1 MNTFVHDLRYALRM
15 LAKSPAFSLIAILTL
30 GLAIGANSAIF
41 SVVNA
46 VLLRPLPYPQSE
58 QLVRIFGTQPTLDE
72 APTSPANFLEW
83 KEENQVF
90 ERIGTYVGQGFNLLG
105 GDKPERVIGAR
116 VSADLLQLLRVQP
129 ALGRLF
135 TNDEDQE
142 GRGQVV
148 VLSYDFWRSRFAGD
162 PNTLRQTITL
172 NDQSYTVIGVMPKG
186 YAFPSARTQVWVPVA
201 FNAAER
207 KTRDTNF
214 IEVVARLKPG
224 VSIEQARAN
233 MNAIAQSQAER
244 YPTTNTGIGA
254 KVISLHEQTVGDVRP
269 MLIVLLGAVA
279 FVLLIACANIANLL
293 LARAAARQREMAIR
307 GALGASRSRVVRLL
321 LTESVLLAVVGGAVG
336 LLFATWSLDLLVSL
350 KPANLPR
357 LAEIGIDR
365 TVFLFTLT
373 ISLITGIVFGLV
385 PAWQAS
391 KSDLN
396 EGLKES
402 GRGSSGGPRRHR
414 VRALLV
420 VAEVALSLVL
430 LVGAGLM
437 IRSFSRLLA
446 VDPGFKPDHVLTAF
460 VSLPV
465 SKYPK
470 REEQAAFFDRLIE
483 RLRNLP
489 AIGAAGVVSDL
500 PLFGGSSTGME
511 IDGRPES
518 LPGQRPLTDYR
529 LINPDYFAAMGMK
542 LVKGR
547 AFSRYDTDG
556 APGVVI
562 INESLAARFF
572 AGEEPIGKRLGLSGN
587 PRDWREIVGVVG
599 DIRNYGVDAD
609 VKPEVY
615 VPFLQNAPGYL
626 SGVASA
632 MNVIVRSTSDPSS
645 LASALREQVQALDK
659 DQPVSEIRTM
669 EYYLADSMAQR
680 RFNMLL
686 LAAFAGLALVLA
698 AVGIYGVIAYTVT
711 QRTHEMGIRIALGAR
726 GGDILRLVFANAMV
740 TTLAGILIGLAA
752 AFALTRLLQSLLYQV
767 TATDP
772 FVFAT
777 IPVLLLVVAGVA
789 TYIPARR
796 AMKVNPI
803 TALREP

>member
-1 MNTFVHDLRYALRM
+1 MLTDFRYAIRM
-15 LAKSPAFSLIAILTL
+15 LFKSPAFSVIVILTL

-41 SVVNA
+41 SVVDA
-46 VLLRPLPYPQSE
+46 VLLRPLPYPHSE
-58 QLVRIFGTQPTLDE
+58 QLVRVFGKQPQLDL
-72 APTSPANFLEW
+72 APNSPANFLEW

-116 VSADLLQLLRVQP
+116 VSADLMQLLGVQP

-135 TNDEDQE
+135 TQEEDQE
-142 GRGQVV
+142 GRGKVV
-148 VLSYDFWRSRFAGD
+148 ILSHEFWRNRFGGEA
-162 PNTLRQTITL
+162 NTLQQTIIL
-172 NDQSYTVIGVMPKG
+172 NDQPYTVVGVMPAG
-186 YAFPSARTQVWVPVA
+186 FAFPGTRTQVWVPVA

-214 IEVVARLKPG
+214 IDVIARLKPG
-224 VSIEQARAN
+224 VSIEQAQAN
-233 MNAIAQSQAER
+233 MNAVARSQTER
-244 YPTTNTGIGA
+244 YPKTNTGIGV
-254 KVISLHEQTVGDVRP
+254 KVVSLQEHIVGDVRP
-269 MLIVLLGAVA
+269 MLVVLLGAVA
-279 FVLLIACANIANLL
+279 FVLLIACANVANLL

-321 LTESVLLAVVGGAVG
+321 LTESVLLAVMGGAVG
-336 LLFATWSLDLLVSL
+336 LLLAIWSLDLLVSL

-357 LAEIGIDR
+357 VAEIGINR
-365 TVFLFTLT
+365 TVFLFTLA
-373 ISLITGIVFGLV
+373 ISVLTGLLFGV
-385 PAWQAS
+385 APALQVS
-391 KSDLN
+391 KMDLN

-402 GRGSSGGPRRHR
+402 GRSGTDSPRRQR
-414 VRALLV
+414 MRALLV
-420 VAEVALSLVL
+420 VSEVALSLVL

-437 IRSFSRLLA
+437 IRSFTRLLA
-446 VDPGFKPDHVLTAF
+446 VDPGFKADHVLTAF
-460 VSLPV
+460 VSLPS
-465 SKYPK
+465 SKYPR
-470 REEQAAFFDRLIE
+470 REEQTAFFDRLLE
-483 RLRNLP
+483 RLRNVP
-489 AIGAAGVVSDL
+489 GVSAAGLVTDI
-500 PLFGGSSTGME
+500 PLYGGSSTGFDIE
-511 IDGRPES
+511 GHPEAA
-518 LPGQRPLTDYR
+518 PGTRAMTDYR
-529 LINPDYFAAMGMK
+529 LINSDYFSAMGMK

-547 AFSRYDTDG
+547 GFSRYDNET

-562 INESLAARFF
+562 INETIAARYF
-572 AGEEPIGKRLGLSGN
+572 AGEDPIGRRLDLSGD
-587 PRDWREIVGVVG
+587 PKDLREIVGVVG
-599 DIRNYGVDAD
+599 DVRNYGVDAE

-615 VPFLQNAPGYL
+615 VPFLQSAPAYL
-626 SGVASA
+626 SGVVSA
-632 MNVIVRSTSDPSS
+632 LTIVVRSAIEPAA
-645 LASALREQVQALDK
+645 LGAALREQVQALDK

-686 LAAFAGLALVLA
+686 LGVFAGLALVLA
-698 AVGIYGVIAYTVT
+698 AVGIYGVIAYNVT

-726 GGDILRLVFANAMV
+726 GGDILRLVFANSMV
-740 TTLAGILIGLAA
+740 TTFTGIVIGLAA

-777 IPVLLLVVAGVA
+777 IPVLLLVVAGAA

-796 AMKVNPI
+796 AMKVDPI

>member
-1 MNTFVHDLRYALRM
+1 MDTILHDLRYALRM
-15 LAKSPAFSLIAILTL
+15 LVKSPAFSIIAVLTL

-46 VLLRPLPYPQSE
+46 VLLRPLPYPQSD
-58 QLVRIFGTQPTLDE
+58 QLVRVFGSQPQLAL
-72 APTSPANFLEW
+72 APSAPANFLEW
-83 KEENQVF
+83 KEENEVF
-90 ERIGTYVGQGFNLLG
+90 ERIATYVGQGFNLTG
-105 GDKPERVIGAR
+105 GDKPERVIGSR
-116 VSADLLQLLRVQP
+116 VSTDLFQLLGVQP
-129 ALGRLF
+129 ALGRAF
-135 TNDEDQE
+135 TEEEDQE
-142 GRGQVV
+142 GRSKVV
-148 VLSYDFWRSRFAGD
+148 ILSQQFWQSRFGGD

-172 NDQSYTVIGVMPKG
+172 NDQLYTVVGIMPAG
-186 YAFPSARTQVWVPVA
+186 FAFPDTRTQVWTPVA

-207 KTRDTNF
+207 ATRDTNF
-214 IEVVARLKPG
+214 IEVIARLKSG

-233 MNAIAQSQAER
+233 MTTLTQRQAER
-244 YPTTNTGIGA
+244 YPKTNTGVGA

-269 MLIVLLGAVA
+269 MLVVLLCAVG
-279 FVLLIACANIANLL
+279 FVLLIACANVANLL
-293 LARAAARQREMAIR
+293 LARAAARHREMAIR

-321 LTESVLLAVVGGAVG
+321 LTESVLLAVVGGAAG
-336 LLFATWSLDLLVSL
+336 LLLAIWSLDLLVSL

-357 LAEIGIDR
+357 LAEIGVNR
-365 TVFLFTLT
+365 TVFFFTLAV
-373 ISLITGIVFGLV
+373 SLVTGIVFGLA
-385 PAWQAS
+385 PALQAS
-391 KSDLN
+391 KPDLN

-402 GRGSSGGPRRHR
+402 SRGTSGGPRRQQ

-420 VAEVALSLVL
+420 VSEIALSLVL

-437 IRSFSRLLA
+437 MRSFSRLLA

-465 SKYPK
+465 SKYSK
-470 REEQAAFFDRLIE
+470 REEQAAFFDRLVE

-489 AIGAAGVVSDL
+489 GVTSAGVVSDL
-500 PLFGGSSTGME
+500 PLFGGSSTGFE
-511 IDGRPES
+511 IDGRPAP
-518 LPGQRPLTDYR
+518 LPGQRPMTDYR
-529 LINPDYFAAMGMK
+529 MINPDYFNTMGMR

-547 AFSRYDTDG
+547 AFSRHDTED

-562 INESLAARFF
+562 INETLAARFF
-572 AGEEPIGKRLGLSGN
+572 PGETPIGKRIGLSGN
-587 PRDWREIVGVVG
+587 PRDWREIVGVAG
-599 DIRNYGVDAD
+599 DIRNYGLDVD

-632 MNVIVRSTSDPSS
+632 MNVMVRSTNDPSA
-645 LASALREQVQALDK
+645 LAPALREQVQALDK

-669 EYYLADSMAQR
+669 EWYLADSMAQR

-686 LAAFAGLALVLA
+686 LGAFAGLALVLA

-726 GGDILRLVFANAMV
+726 GGDILRLIFAHSMA
-740 TTLAGILIGLAA
+740 TTLAGIVIGLGA
-752 AFALTRLLQSLLYQV
+752 AFGLTRLLQNLLYQV

-772 FVFAT
+772 FVFAS
-777 IPVLLLVVAGVA
+777 IPVLLLLVAMLA

-796 AMKVNPI
+796 AMKVDPI

>member
-1 MNTFVHDLRYALRM
+1 MLTDLKYALRM
-15 LAKSPAFSLIAILTL
+15 LIKSPAFTAIAILTL

-41 SVVNA
+41 SVVDA
-46 VLLRPLPYPQSE
+46 VLLRPLPYPHSE
-58 QLVRIFGTQPTLDE
+58 QLVRVFGSQPQLGL

-90 ERIGTYVGQGFNLLG
+90 ERIGTYVGQGFNLVG

-116 VSADLLQLLRVQP
+116 VSADLLQLLGVQP

-142 GRGQVV
+142 GRAQVV
-148 VLSYDFWRSRFAGD
+148 ILSHEFWRNRFGGD
-162 PNTLRQTITL
+162 THMLWQTITL
-172 NDQSYTVIGVMPKG
+172 NDRPYTIVGVMPPG
-186 YAFPSARTQVWVPVA
+186 FAFPEPRTQAWVPVG
-201 FNAAER
+201 FNSAER

-214 IEVVARLKPG
+214 IEVMARLKPG

-233 MNAIAQSQAER
+233 MNAVARSQAER
-244 YPTTNTGIGA
+244 YPKTNTGIG
-254 KVISLHEQTVGDVRP
+254 VTLVSLQEHIVGDVRP
-269 MLIVLLGAVA
+269 MLVVLLGAVA
-279 FVLLIACANIANLL
+279 FVLLIACANVANLL

-336 LLFATWSLDLLVSL
+336 LLLAIWSLDLLVSL

-357 LAEIGIDR
+357 LAEIGVNR
-365 TVFLFTLT
+365 TVFLFTLAV
-373 ISLITGIVFGLV
+373 SVATGLVFGV
-385 PAWQAS
+385 APALQVS
-391 KSDLN
+391 KMDLN

-402 GRGSSGGPRRHR
+402 SRGGTDSPRRHR
-414 VRALLV
+414 MRALLV
-420 VAEVALSLVL
+420 VSEVALSLVL

-446 VDPGFKPDHVLTAF
+446 VDSGFKADHVLTAF
-460 VSLPV
+460 VSLPL

-470 REEQAAFFDRLIE
+470 REEQTAFFDRLLE
-483 RLRNLP
+483 RLRNVP
-489 AIGAAGVVSDL
+489 GVSAAGIVTDI
-500 PLFGGSSTGME
+500 PLYGGSSTGFDV
-511 IDGRPES
+511 DGRPEAA
-518 LPGQRPLTDYR
+518 PGTRPMTDYR
-529 LINPDYFAAMGMK
+529 LINSDYFSAMGMK

-547 AFSRYDTDG
+547 AFSRYDTED

-562 INESLAARFF
+562 INETMVARFF
-572 AGEEPIGKRLGLSGN
+572 AGEDPIGRRLDLSGN
-587 PRDWREIVGVVG
+587 PKDVREIVGVVG
-599 DIRNYGVDAD
+599 DVRNYGVDAE

-615 VPFLQNAPGYL
+615 VPFLQSAPGYL
-626 SGVASA
+626 SSVVSA
-632 MNVIVRSTSDPSS
+632 LTIVVRSSIEPTA
-645 LASALREQVQALDK
+645 LAAALREQVQALDK

-669 EYYLADSMAQR
+669 EWYLADSMAQR

-686 LAAFAGLALVLA
+686 LGAFAVLALVLA

-740 TTLAGILIGLAA
+740 TTLIGIAIGLAA
-752 AFALTRLLQSLLYQV
+752 AFVLTRLLQSLLYQV

-777 IPVLLLVVAGVA
+777 IPILLLVVAVIA

-796 AMKVNPI
+796 AMKVDPI